1 MDPAMEFTMPT
12 VPERHDR
19 YDYIVVGGGHNGLS
33 AACTLVGS
41 GASVLVLEQRPH
53 LGGLANSGPFVAEA
67 PDHILSLGAMDDMF
81 MSCTTFISDL
91 RLERYGYRGIPVEA
105 PYGWIGDDGST
116 LLLFHDLD
124 RTLAEVRRF
133 SAKDARTYAD
143 LQQALSW
150 IFEALTTVMPHHPA
164 QLPKAELG
172 KLMLKLAPSRSIRR
186 QLGRIMSHNL
196 IDLMAD
202 TFESDQMRSLA
213 TYWGSMIGPIDYD
226 GGGFYCVG
234 LAAVHRTPGVIRPIG
249 GMGAVMDAMA
259 AYATARGAHIHTGT
273 PVRKVVVTN
282 GRANGVVLDDG
293 TEIRATRGVLA
304 AVPPQLAYGGFL
316 EDGVLDSATKAKVA
330 VLPAS
335 GNNAATFKIDVALSG
350 RVTYPKGSAQRR
362 KIDDFDIRKT
372 ALMTGTFD
380 ENIRQ
385 LQAIRAGESLPQPP
399 VYVAVLSAN
408 DPGLAPE
415 GQDVV
420 YLASNVPA
428 QPRDGW
434 EKTKTAMSE
443 AIMGSVRQHLDG
455 FDTEIGR
462 IETSPADF
470 GEQFATPN
478 GSYFHVDMTPLRLAM
493 NRPAPGLGGY
503 RSPVH
508 GYFHAG
514 AGSHPGGGVSGW
526 PGRLA
531 AETALGHHDRS

>member
-1 MDPAMEFTMPT
+1 MTTPDLY
-12 VPERHDR
+12 DS

-33 AACTLVGS
+33 AACTLAGS

-53 LGGLANSGPFVAEA
+53 LGGLANSGAFVVEA
-67 PDHILSLGAMDDMF
+67 PNHILSLGAMDDMF

-91 RLERYGYRGIPVEA
+91 GLDRYGYRGTPVEA
-105 PYGWIGDDGST
+105 PYGWIGEDGST
-116 LLLFHDLD
+116 LLLFHDLS

-133 SAKDARTYAD
+133 SAKDARTYAE
-143 LQQALSW
+143 LQPALSW
-150 IFEALTTVMPHHPA
+150 IFGALTTVMPHHPA

-172 KLMLKLAPSRSIRR
+172 KLLLKLAPGRAIRR
-186 QLGRIMSHNL
+186 RLGHIMSHNL

-202 TFESDQMRSLA
+202 TFESDQMRALA
-213 TYWGSMIGPIDYD
+213 TYWGSMIGPIDHD

-234 LAAVHRTPGVIRPIG
+234 LAAVHRKPGVIRPRG

-259 AYATARGAHIHTGT
+259 AYATERGAQIRTGT
-273 PVRKVVVTN
+273 AVAGVTVIDN
-282 GRANGVVLDDG
+282 RATGVALVDG
-293 TEIRATRGVLA
+293 TEIRAIRGVLA
-304 AVPPQLAYGGFL
+304 AVPPQLAYGRFL
-316 EDGVLDSATKAKVA
+316 ADGVLDSATRAKVA
-330 VLPAS
+330 TLPAS
-335 GNNAATFKIDVALSG
+335 GNNSATFKIDVALSG
-350 RVTYPKGSAQRR
+350 PATYPTGAAQRKR
-362 KIDDFDIRKT
+362 IDDFDIRKT

-380 ENIRQ
+380 DNIRQ
-385 LQAIRAGESLPQPP
+385 LQAIRTGESLQRPP
-399 VYVAVLSAN
+399 VYMAVLSAN
-408 DPGLAPE
+408 DPSLSPT

-420 YLASNVPA
+420 YLAANVPA

-434 EKTKTAMSE
+434 EKSKAAVAE
-443 AIMGSVRQHLDG
+443 AIMGSVTQHLDG
-455 FDTEIGR
+455 FDAEIGR

-470 GEQFATPN
+470 GDQFATPN

-503 RSPVH
+503 RSPVR

-531 AETALGHHDRS
+531 AQTALGQHGK

>member
-1 MDPAMEFTMPT
+1 MEYTMT
-12 VPERHDR
+12 ISNLVDS

-33 AACTLVGS
+33 AACTLAAS

-53 LGGLANSGPFVAEA
+53 LGGLANSGPFLPEA

-91 RLERYGYRGIPVEA
+91 GLHRYGYRGTPVEA
-105 PYGWIGDDGST
+105 PYGWIGEDGST
-116 LLLFHDLD
+116 LLLFHDLN

-143 LQQALSW
+143 LQPALSW
-150 IFEALTTVMPHHPA
+150 IFEALTKVMPHHPA
-164 QLPKAELG
+164 RLPKGELS
-172 KLMLKLAPSRSIRR
+172 KLLLKLAPSRAIRR
-186 QLGRIMSHNL
+186 QLGRIVSHNL

-213 TYWGSMIGPIDYD
+213 TYWGSMIGPIDHD

-234 LAAVHRTPGVIRPIG
+234 LAAVHRKPGVIRPRG
-249 GMGAVMDAMA
+249 GMGAVMTAMA
-259 AYATARGAHIHTGT
+259 AYATERGADIRINT
-273 PVRKVVVTN
+273 PVARVVVSHN
-282 GRANGVVLDDG
+282 RADGVVLSDG
-293 TEIRATRGVLA
+293 NEIRASRGVLA
-304 AVPPQLAYGGFL
+304 AVPPQLAYGRLL
-316 EDGVLDSATKAKVA
+316 EDGVLDSATVAKVA
-330 VLPAS
+330 ILPAS
-335 GNNAATFKIDVALSG
+335 GNNSATFKIDMALSG
-350 RVTYPKGSAQRR
+350 RVTYPKGAARR
-362 KIDDFDIRKT
+362 RGIDDFDIRKT

-380 ENIRQ
+380 DNIRQ
-385 LQAIRAGESLPQPP
+385 LQAIRSGETLQRPP
-399 VYVAVLSAN
+399 VYMAVLSAN
-408 DPGLAPE
+408 DAGLAPE
-415 GQDVV
+415 GQDVA
-420 YLASNVPA
+420 YLAANVPA

-434 EKTKTAMSE
+434 EKMKAVTSE
-443 AIMGSVRQHLDG
+443 AIMGSVSHYLDG
-455 FDTEIGR
+455 FEAEIGR

-503 RSPVH
+503 RSPVDN
-508 GYFHAG
+508 YFHAG

-531 AETALGHHDRS
+531 AQTALGRESAPL

>member
-1 MDPAMEFTMPT
+1 
-12 VPERHDR
+12 
-19 YDYIVVGGGHNGLS
+19 
-33 AACTLVGS
+33 
-41 GASVLVLEQRPH
+41 VLVLEQRPH

-81 MSCTTFISDL
+81 MSCTTFIADL
-91 RLERYGYRGIPVEA
+91 DLPKYGYRSIPVQA
-105 PYGWIGDDGST
+105 PYGWIGEDGST
-116 LLLFHDLD
+116 LLLFHDLN

-133 SAKDARTYAD
+133 SAKDARTYAE
-143 LQQALSW
+143 LQPALSW

-164 QLPKAELG
+164 QLPKVELG
-172 KLMLKLAPSRSIRR
+172 KLMLKLAPSRAIRR

-213 TYWGSMIGPIDYD
+213 TYWGSMIGPIDHD

-234 LAAVHRTPGVIRPIG
+234 LAAVHRKPGVIRPIG
-249 GMGAVMDAMA
+249 GMRAVMDAMA
-259 AYATARGAHIHTGT
+259 AYATDRGAHIRTGV
-273 PVRKVVVTN
+273 PVRKVAVTG
-282 GRANGVVLDDG
+282 GRATGVVIGDG
-293 TEIRATRGVLA
+293 AEIRATRGILA
-304 AVPPQLAYGGFL
+304 AVPPQLAYGAL
-316 EDGVLDSATKAKVA
+316 LDDDVLDSATRAKVA
-330 VLPAS
+330 ILPAS
-335 GNNAATFKIDVALSG
+335 GNNSATFKIDIALAG
-350 RVTYPKGSAQRR
+350 RATYPKGAAQRR
-362 KIDDFDIRKT
+362 AIDDFDIRKT
-372 ALMTGTFD
+372 ALMTGTFE

-385 LQAIRAGESLPQPP
+385 LRAIRAGETLLRPP
-399 VYVAVLSAN
+399 VYMAVLSAN
-408 DPGLAPE
+408 DSGLAPV

-420 YLASNVPA
+420 YLAANVPA

-434 EKTKTAMSE
+434 EKTKVTMAE
-443 AIMGSVRQHLDG
+443 AIMDVVTRHLDG
-455 FDTEIGR
+455 FDAEIGR

-470 GEQFATPN
+470 GEQFGTPN

-531 AETALGHHDRS
+531 AQTALGQHGG